1 MSEFGQNLKDLVIKG
16 IDAIGNT
23 ASSLASST
31 RHKVNEI
38 ALKGKRNEILE
49 AFGEKAYEAWK
60 NGTDLPEELAADLK
74 EVLALDEELARVRNE
89 TAGRNEES
97 EAPQETEAADENE
110 KTGDTA
116 EPQQPEVD
124 SRETEDADDTQ
135 TAKIPVIE
143 VPETEE
149 EPEKNVPLCDAID
162 QLFGK
167 KTEMDEMAGKINSS
181 LDEMGRQLLQFSSD
195 FGKKLSDMADDL
207 MNNNDHPEE

>member
-38 ALKGKRNEILE
+38 ALKGKRTEILE
-49 AFGEKAYEAWK
+49 ALGEKAYEAWK
-60 NGTDLPEELAADLK
+60 NGTDMPEELAADLR

-89 TAGRNEES
+89 PAGKNEES
-97 EAPQETEAADENE
+97 ETPLGTEAADEKAGE
-110 KTGDTA
+110 TA
-116 EPQQPEVD
+116 EPYQPAD
-124 SRETEDADDTQ
+124 CGKADPADETRSAE
-135 TAKIPVIE
+135 IPVIE
-143 VPETEE
+143 IPETAE
-149 EPEKNVPLCDAID
+149 EPEKNEPLCDAID

-167 KTEMDEMAGKINSS
+167 KTEVDEMAGKINSS

-207 MNNNDHPEE
+207 MNNNDHPDE